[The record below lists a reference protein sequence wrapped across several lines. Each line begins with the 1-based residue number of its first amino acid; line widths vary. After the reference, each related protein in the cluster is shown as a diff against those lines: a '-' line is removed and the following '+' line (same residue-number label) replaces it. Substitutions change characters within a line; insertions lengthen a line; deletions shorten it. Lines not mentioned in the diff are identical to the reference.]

1 MSGKL
6 TTEEMIEEYLRN
18 GGEIVKLRYASKRDQ
33 DKASR
38 QWYHKDK
45 ALSGSTRS
53 KEFLKKEDE
62 KQGMKIFSKTDQWR
76 Q

>member
-1 MSGKL
+1 MSDKS

-18 GGEIVKLRYASKRDQ
+18 GGEIIKLRYASKRDQ

-38 QWYHKDK
+38 RWYHTDK
-45 ALSGSTRS
+45 ALAGSSRS

-62 KQGMKIFSKTDQWR
+62 KQSMKIFSKTDQWR

>member
-18 GGEIVKLRYASKRDQ
+18 GGEIIKLRYASKRDQ

-38 QWYHKDK
+38 RWYHKDK
-45 ALSGSTRS
+45 ALAGSTRS

>member
-38 QWYHKDK
+38 RWYHKDK

-53 KEFLKKEDE
+53 KDFLKKEDE
-62 KQGMKIFSKTDQWR
+62 KQGIKIFSKTDQWR

>member
-1 MSGKL
+1 MSEKL

-38 QWYHKDK
+38 RWHHKDK
-45 ALSGSTRS
+45 ALSGSDRS
-53 KEFLKKEDE
+53 KEFLRKEDE
-62 KQGMKIFSKTDQWR
+62 KQSMKIFSKTDQWR